1 MKSNI
6 NFLKIIFI
14 IFLIFYSNLTLSE
27 ELKFNASE
35 ISTYNNGNLIKGT
48 GGVEITD
55 GLNLIINGGEFEYNK
70 LKSVLKVTDNV
81 LVKDKLNRNQIKSNQ
96 INYYIEKR
104 IITSID
110 KTIIELSNTHVIK
123 SSDIT
128 YDKELSLF
136 FSNKKAVI
144 TDNNNNKLSMINF
157 SFSTA
162 QKILTTTN
170 AKFKDNKGYEYDV
183 KNIKFNI
190 KTNEILGKD
199 LSLILYNSNLNSN
212 MSEPRLKGNSFFHND
227 NLTQINKGVF
237 TTCKKN
243 DNCPPW
249 LLSAEKIEHNKI
261 KKTIT
266 YKNAWLKLY
275 DIPVLYFPRF
285 FHPDPTVNRQSGFLT
300 PQFSQSNNLGNYFSI
315 PYFNAISIDS
325 DLTFTPRLYQDG
337 KALYQTEYRNYNKKS
352 EHVIDFSAMGENLN
366 IFDGKDNSRSS
377 HFFLKSKFDF
387 DLNNFSESQIDLKIQ
402 QTTSDDYLKIYKLN
416 SPLIQSDNTLHSS
429 LNFKVSREDLEAEI
443 TAEVYENLSLSNSN
457 RYEYVYPSFNIV
469 KNIGEYNNGDL
480 ALVSS
485 GSNKQ
490 FNTNTHESILV
501 NDLNYKSNNKINT
514 LGLISHYEVLLK
526 NFNVKSKKS
535 TNYINETEN
544 SLQSIINYEIKY
556 PLKKIGK
563 NYLSTLTPI
572 LSARYSPNR
581 SKDKSE
587 DDRFINP
594 DNIYSID
601 RIAFSDTVEGGQSI
615 TFGNEYTL
623 LNKDNDEKILSVN
636 LAAIL
641 RDVEN
646 KRLPTN
652 STIGKKNSDVFGDV
666 NFIVNEFIDF
676 DYNFALDNNLKT
688 MNFNQIKSTLTFYNL
703 VSTFNFMERNNIKDS
718 GSYISNETEL
728 KINTNSSISFKTRKN
743 KSTDLTEYYNLLY
756 EYKNDCLTAG
766 LEFKKDFYSDGS
778 LKPEEQLFF
787 SITIMPLG
795 KFSSSGIDQ

>member
-352 EHVIDFSAMGENLN
+352 EHVIDFSAIGENLN

-377 HFFLKSKFDF
+377 HFFLKSKFDI

-402 QTTSDDYLKIYKLN
+402 QTTSDDYLKTYKLN

-581 SKDKSE
+581 SKDKSK

-636 LAAIL
+636 LAAVL

-728 KINTNSSISFKTRKN
+728 KINKNSSISFKTRKN

>member
-366 IFDGKDNSRSS
+366 IFDGKDN
-377 HFFLKSKFDF
+377 
-387 DLNNFSESQIDLKIQ
+387 
-402 QTTSDDYLKIYKLN
+402 
-416 SPLIQSDNTLHSS
+416 
-429 LNFKVSREDLEAEI
+429 
-443 TAEVYENLSLSNSN
+443 
-457 RYEYVYPSFNIV
+457 
-469 KNIGEYNNGDL
+469 
-480 ALVSS
+480 
-485 GSNKQ
+485 
-490 FNTNTHESILV
+490 
-501 NDLNYKSNNKINT
+501 
-514 LGLISHYEVLLK
+514 
-526 NFNVKSKKS
+526 
-535 TNYINETEN
+535 
-544 SLQSIINYEIKY
+544 
-556 PLKKIGK
+556 
-563 NYLSTLTPI
+563 
-572 LSARYSPNR
+572 
-581 SKDKSE
+581 
-587 DDRFINP
+587 
-594 DNIYSID
+594 
-601 RIAFSDTVEGGQSI
+601 
-615 TFGNEYTL
+615 
-623 LNKDNDEKILSVN
+623 
-636 LAAIL
+636 
-641 RDVEN
+641 
-646 KRLPTN
+646 
-652 STIGKKNSDVFGDV
+652 
-666 NFIVNEFIDF
+666 
-676 DYNFALDNNLKT
+676 
-688 MNFNQIKSTLTFYNL
+688 
-703 VSTFNFMERNNIKDS
+703 
-718 GSYISNETEL
+718 
-728 KINTNSSISFKTRKN
+728 
-743 KSTDLTEYYNLLY
+743 
-756 EYKNDCLTAG
+756 
-766 LEFKKDFYSDGS
+766 
-778 LKPEEQLFF
+778 
-787 SITIMPLG
+787 
-795 KFSSSGIDQ
+795 